1 MLGQLLAKVLGTQ
14 NDRELKRLTPLVS
27 TINELESSIESL
39 SDLKGRHVA
48 WVEEFPSLS
57 CLKDSPQEALSGI
70 RQQVAD
76 TLRDLQAQGERVPAP
91 KSASSTH

>member
-1 MLGQLLAKVLGTQ
+1 MGRMAADIDHYRYGVTWSAA
-14 NDRELKRLTPLVS
+14 DRQH
-27 TINELESSIESL
+27 I
-39 SDLKGRHVA
+39 A

-57 CLKDSPQEALSGI
+57 CLRDSPQEALSGI

-76 TLRDLQAQGERVPAP
+76 TLRALQAQSERVPAP

>member
-1 MLGQLLAKVLGTQ
+1 MA
-14 NDRELKRLTPLVS
+14 
-27 TINELESSIESL
+27 
-39 SDLKGRHVA
+39 SDIDHYRYGVTWSAAARQHVA

-70 RQQVAD
+70 RQLVAD
-76 TLRDLQAQGERVPAP
+76 ALHALQAQGERVPAP

>member
-1 MLGQLLAKVLGTQ
+1 MPSDIDHYRYGVTWSAA
-14 NDRELKRLTPLVS
+14 DRQ
-27 TINELESSIESL
+27 
-39 SDLKGRHVA
+39 HVA

-57 CLKDSPQEALSGI
+57 CLRDSPLEALSGI

-76 TLRDLQAQGERVPAP
+76 TVRALHAQGERVPLP

>member
-1 MLGQLLAKVLGTQ
+1 MATDIDHYRYGVTWSAAE
-14 NDRELKRLTPLVS
+14 R
-27 TINELESSIESL
+27 
-39 SDLKGRHVA
+39 RHVA

-76 TLRDLQAQGERVPAP
+76 TLRILQAQGESAPAP